1 MSRGTPN
8 PGDSNMNS
16 TIKTCIA
23 ASLLALGVI
32 VSPVRAQMPP
42 NVVLEASVET
52 TTDSVSFP
60 SGLDGRVSVRGCV
73 GCQHDT
79 LQLDAHTLCIIA
91 GQNVTL
97 RDMAAYAQRN
107 VGRSLTITY
116 RLKDQVVSRIAV
128 LGK

>member
-1 MSRGTPN
+1 VSRGTWIS
-8 PGDSNMNS
+8 GDSNMNS
-16 TIKTCIA
+16 LIKTCIA
-23 ASLLALGVI
+23 ASLLALGAI
-32 VSPVRAQMPP
+32 ASPVRAQLPP

-79 LQLDAHTLCIIA
+79 LQLDANTRCIIG
-91 GQNVTL
+91 GQAVSL

>member
-1 MSRGTPN
+1 MY
-8 PGDSNMNS
+8 S
-16 TIKTCIA
+16 TIKTGIA
-23 ASLLALGVI
+23 ASLLALGAMS
-32 VSPVRAQMPP
+32 SPVHAQMPP

-52 TTDSVSFP
+52 TTDAVTFP
-60 SGLDGRVSVRGCV
+60 SGLDGRVSVRGCI

-79 LQLDAHTLCIIA
+79 LQLDANTLCIIG

-107 VGRSLTITY
+107 AGRSLTITY
-116 RLKDQVVSRIAV
+116 RLKDQIVSRIAV

>member
-1 MSRGTPN
+1 
-8 PGDSNMNS
+8 MNS
-16 TIKTCIA
+16 TIKTCVA
-23 ASLLALGVI
+23 ASLLALAAI

-52 TTDSVSFP
+52 TTDAVSFP
-60 SGLDGRVSVRGCV
+60 PALDGRVSVRGCV

-79 LQLDAHTLCIIA
+79 LQLDAHTLCILG
-91 GQNVTL
+91 GQPVSL
-97 RDMAAYAQRN
+97 RDMAAFAQRN

-116 RLKDQVVSRIAV
+116 RLSDQVVSRIAV

>member
-1 MSRGTPN
+1 MSRGTWIS
-8 PGDSNMNS
+8 GDSNMNS
-16 TIKTCIA
+16 MIKTCIA
-23 ASLLALGVI
+23 ASLLALGAI
-32 VSPVRAQMPP
+32 ASPVRAQMPP

-79 LQLDAHTLCIIA
+79 LQLDANTRCIIG
-91 GQNVTL
+91 GQAVSL

>member
-1 MSRGTPN
+1 
-8 PGDSNMNS
+8 MNS
-16 TIKTCIA
+16 TIKTCMA
-23 ASLLALGVI
+23 ASLLALGAI
-32 VSPVRAQMPP
+32 ASPVRSQMPP

-52 TTDSVSFP
+52 TTDAVTFP

-73 GCQHDT
+73 GCLHDT
-79 LQLDAHTLCIIA
+79 LQLDAKTRCIIG
-91 GQNVTL
+91 GQAVSL